1 MIVAEL
7 QLELENAW
15 KDCSVH
21 KCNDQVFFFINR
33 LRFRKIKLYLTLFVK
48 SKLIGISKAW
58 KLFTLQT
65 KLYFANL
72 IGYQIFEIGWHYKHI
87 FPLFA

>member
-48 SKLIGISKAW
+48 VS
-58 KLFTLQT
+58 
-65 KLYFANL
+65 
-72 IGYQIFEIGWHYKHI
+72 
-87 FPLFA
+87 